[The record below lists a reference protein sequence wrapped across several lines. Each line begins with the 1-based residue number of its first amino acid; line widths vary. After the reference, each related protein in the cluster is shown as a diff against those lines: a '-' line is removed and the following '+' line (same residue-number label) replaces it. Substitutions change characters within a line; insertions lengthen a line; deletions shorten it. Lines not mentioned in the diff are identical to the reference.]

1 MKMKVLFFYFILT
14 ILDNQRSPFDQ
25 LIIMILPFLV
35 TRHGWTI
42 NLCQLLTTC
51 AFLKVNQGKFLF
63 SHFFFLFVLDWDGK
77 GERPFHISF
86 HFLTSWSLSICFC
99 NYFVVTRGQ
108 PLYWVVHEVD
118 STRFWGLTYHAT
130 FFAFYA
136 ITMVRLYSQICKC
149 F

>member
-1 MKMKVLFFYFILT
+1 MKVLFFYFILT

-35 TRHGWTI
+35 TRHSWTI
-42 NLCQLLTTC
+42 KLCQPLTTC
-51 AFLKVNQGKFLF
+51 AFLKVNQVKFLF
-63 SHFFFLFVLDWDGK
+63 SHFFFLFVLGTDWDGK

-108 PLYWVVHEVD
+108 PLYRVVHEVD
-118 STRFWGLTYHAT
+118 TTKF
-130 FFAFYA
+130 
-136 ITMVRLYSQICKC
+136 
-149 F
+149 